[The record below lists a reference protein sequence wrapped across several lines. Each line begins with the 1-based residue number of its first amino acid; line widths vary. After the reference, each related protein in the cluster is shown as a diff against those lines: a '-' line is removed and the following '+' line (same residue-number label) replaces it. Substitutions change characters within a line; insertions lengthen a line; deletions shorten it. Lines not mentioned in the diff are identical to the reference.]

1 MKLWKLGTALSLTA
15 AFGLLA
21 CGDDSSGGTAASDD
35 LGYTCDITDTK
46 AVVKQNA
53 GDYSVTMTHMID
65 DKGVLTVKYEY
76 GPGYTDVCNGPE
88 VAALTADAE
97 DADASCEDNTLTIVT
112 KEATTAEEFKE
123 YLAAVTTVCEDPVKQ
138 SAEPA
143 STDDDTEGDG
153 EADPTSSDSEST
165 DPASSSDEAAPASSA
180 DEDAVSS
187 SSVDWGA
194 LTETCTDGATTEL
207 MGVTMVCQ
215 DGEWVSDIPECTA
228 ANEGA
233 TAEIAGVAMICSD
246 GDWEPDMPEC
256 TAENVGATM
265 TQEAMGMPLEL
276 KCTEDGWVEV
286 PCTDGATANV
296 MGMSMVC
303 KSGEWEPDMPECT
316 AENEGATTELMGMSM
331 VCKSGEW
338 EMDMSSFGM

>member
-15 AFGLLA
+15 AFGLVA

-35 LGYTCDITDTK
+35 FGYTCDITDTK

-65 DKGVLTVKYEY
+65 DKGILTVKYEY
-76 GPGYTDVCNGPE
+76 GPGYKDVCNGPE

-97 DADASCEDNTLTIVT
+97 DADASCENNTLTIVT
-112 KEATTAEEFKE
+112 KEATTAEAFKE
-123 YLAAVTTVCEDPVKQ
+123 YIAGVTTVCEDPTQQ
-138 SAEPA
+138 SAEPV
-143 STDDDTEGDG
+143 STDDDAEDTDD
-153 EADPTSSDSEST
+153 ADPTSSDSEST
-165 DPASSSDEAAPASSA
+165 DPASSSDEA
-180 DEDAVSS
+180 DDVSS
-187 SSVDWGA
+187 SSIDWEA
-194 LTETCTDGATTEL
+194 LTETCTDGDTTEL

-215 DGEWVSDIPECTA
+215 DGEWTAPDI
-228 ANEGA
+228 
-233 TAEIAGVAMICSD
+233 
-246 GDWEPDMPEC
+246 PEC

-276 KCTEDGWVEV
+276 KCTEDGWVEL

-296 MGMSMVC
+296 MGVGMVC

-316 AENEGATTELMGMSM
+316 AENVGDTMTQNMMGMNVEL
-331 VCKSGEW
+331 VCTEDGWAEAPCTDGDTKTETMMGF
-338 EMDMSSFGM
+338 EMKMMCVDGTWQVDQSAMEM

>member
-35 LGYTCDITDTK
+35 LGNTCDITDTK

-65 DKGVLTVKYEY
+65 DKGILTVKYEY
-76 GPGYTDVCNGPE
+76 GPGYKDVCNGPE

-97 DADASCEDNTLTIVT
+97 DADASCENNTLTIVT
-112 KEATTAEEFKE
+112 KEVTTAEAFKE
-123 YLAAVTTVCEDPVKQ
+123 YIAAVTTVCEDPAQQ
-138 SAEPA
+138 SAEPV
-143 STDDDTEGDG
+143 STDDDAEDTDD
-153 EADPTSSDSEST
+153 ADPTSSDSEST
-165 DPASSSDEAAPASSA
+165 DPASSA

-187 SSVDWGA
+187 SSIDWEA
-194 LTETCTDGATTEL
+194 LTETCTDGDTTEL

-215 DGEWVSDIPECTA
+215 DGEWTAPDIPECTA

-256 TAENVGATM
+256 TAENVGDTM
-265 TQEAMGMPLEL
+265 TQNMMGMNVEL
-276 KCTEDGWVEV
+276 VCTEDGWAEA
-286 PCTDGATANV
+286 PCTDGDTKTETM
-296 MGMSMVC
+296 MGF
-303 KSGEWEPDMPECT
+303 
-316 AENEGATTELMGMSM
+316 
-331 VCKSGEW
+331 
-338 EMDMSSFGM
+338 EMKMMCVDGTWQVDQSAMEM

>member
-1 MKLWKLGTALSLTA
+1 MKIWKLGTALSLTA
-15 AFGLLA
+15 AFGLMA
-21 CGDDSSGGTAASDD
+21 CGDDSSSGTAASGDF
-35 LGYTCDITDTK
+35 GYTCDITDTK

-88 VAALTADAE
+88 VAALTADAV
-97 DADASCEDNTLTIVT
+97 DADASCENNTLTIVT
-112 KEATTAEEFKE
+112 KEATTAEAFKE
-123 YLAAVTTVCEDPVKQ
+123 YIAGVTTVCEDPAQQ
-138 SAEPA
+138 SAEPV
-143 STDDDTEGDG
+143 STDDDAEGTDD
-153 EADPTSSDSEST
+153 ADPTSSDSEST
-165 DPASSSDEAAPASSA
+165 DPASSSDE
-180 DEDAVSS
+180 DDDGVSS
-187 SSVDWGA
+187 SSIDWDA
-194 LTETCTDGATTEL
+194 LTETCTDGDSTEL

-215 DGEWVSDIPECTA
+215 DGEWTVPDVPECTA

-256 TAENVGATM
+256 TAA
-265 TQEAMGMPLEL
+265 
-276 KCTEDGWVEV
+276 
-286 PCTDGATANV
+286 
-296 MGMSMVC
+296 
-303 KSGEWEPDMPECT
+303 
-316 AENEGATTELMGMSM
+316 NEGATTEIMGMAMVCSDGEWEPNMPECTADNEGATTEIMGLSM